1 MQNKGAIRLFA
12 ILFALICLYQL
23 SFTWIV
29 RSVEKDAKEYANGD
43 PALYQSY
50 LDSMG
55 PQPVYDLL
63 VREYTYNEV
72 KSRELNLGLDL
83 KGGMNVILEVSVNDI
98 LRSLSNNSKNPIF
111 NQAIDATNQR
121 QRDSQ
126 DDYITLF
133 YQEFQRIRSEQ
144 NSDIRLADPSIFGNR
159 DLKEKVNFDSSDE
172 EVIRVLRS
180 EAEGAIERAFTVLR
194 ARIDKF
200 GVAQPN
206 IQRLEG
212 TGRIL
217 VELPGVKEPER
228 VKRLLQSTAEL
239 GFWET
244 HENTDVIPF
253 LNAANERLK
262 DLVERPASVQQAEAM
277 ADAEAESNEAADA
290 GLDMESFGIDDT
302 LESTTS
308 GIDSLSD
315 SMGADSLGLAAGG
328 GSAAADSTVDPTA
341 AWNPL
346 FDILLPNY
354 NFETNQAGTGPVIGF
369 VAIKDTAKVVDYLNR
384 KQVRELLPP
393 NMRYMKFL
401 WEAKT
406 ESNSDENFMRL
417 IAISGNRDN
426 EAYLQG
432 DVIIDARQDYDELG
446 RPSVSMSM
454 NNQGTNIWA
463 RMTGDNVGRSVAVVL
478 DSYVYSYPNVNE
490 EIKNGSTQIAGSFSV
505 KEAKDLANILKAGK
519 LPAPA
524 RIIQADVV
532 GPSLGHE
539 AINAG
544 LISFL
549 IALGV
554 VLLYMIFYYST
565 AGLVSNLAL
574 LANMFFI
581 FGVLASV
588 QAVLTLPG
596 IAGIVLTIGMAVD
609 ANVLIYER
617 IREETTSGKGL
628 RLAINDGYKNAF
640 SSIIDANVTTLLTG
654 IILFVFGTGPIRG
667 FASTLIIGIL
677 TSLFSAIFLT
687 RLIYERLLSQKRD
700 IKFST
705 KLTEGAFKGLAIPFL
720 QKRRM
725 YYIISGVVILIG
737 LVSLFTRGLNQGVD
751 FSGGRTYQVRFD
763 QPVNTTDITESLSQT
778 FVVED
783 GPAVRP
789 EVKTFGGSNQVRITT
804 KYRIDDKGVEVDSDI
819 EDKLWAGVQS
829 YFQTEITRD
838 EFFNDSDDKQYGL
851 MSSSQVGPTIADD
864 IRTSA
869 VWSILFSLVVIFLYI
884 LIRFRRWQFSLGAV
898 AAVFHDVLLVLSLF
912 SLLYGIVPFSL
923 EIDQAFIAALLTV
936 IGYSLN
942 DTVVVFDRI
951 REYLN
956 VHPKRDFDDNVNQAL
971 NSTLSRTVNTSLT
984 TLFVLLVIFFF
995 GGETIRGFMFALVVG
1010 VVVGTYSS
1018 VCIATPVMVDTI
1030 SKKMKKE

>member
-29 RSVEKDAKEYANGD
+29 RSVEKDAEEYANGD

-55 PQPVYDLL
+55 PQPVFDLL

-98 LRSLSNNSKNPIF
+98 LRSLSNNSKDPIF
-111 NQAIDATNQR
+111 NQAIDAANER

-133 YQEFQRIRSEQ
+133 FQEFQRIRTEQ
-144 NSDIRLADPSIFGNR
+144 NSDIRLADPTIFGNR
-159 DLKEKVNFDSSDE
+159 DLKDKVNFDSSDE
-172 EVIRVLRS
+172 EVVRVLRL

-239 GFWET
+239 GFYET
-244 HENTDVIPF
+244 YENQDMIPF

-262 DLVERPASVQQAEAM
+262 DIVERPAAAEVVETETESEVEATD
-277 ADAEAESNEAADA
+277 DALS
-290 GLDMESFGIDDT
+290 LDSFGI
-302 LESTTS
+302 EE
-308 GIDSLSD
+308 DSVEVVED
-315 SMGADSLGLAAGG
+315 SMDSLGLANSGET
-328 GSAAADSTVDPTA
+328 AADTTLDPNA
-341 AWNPL
+341 AFNPL

-369 VAIKDTAKVVDYLNR
+369 VAIKDTAKVIDYLNL
-384 KQVRELLPP
+384 KQVRNLLPAE
-393 NMRYMKFL
+393 MRYAKFL

-417 IAISGNRDN
+417 LAIAGNRDN

-432 DVIIDARQDYDELG
+432 DAIIDARQDYDELG

-454 NNQGTNIWA
+454 NNQGANIWA

-478 DSYVYSYPNVNE
+478 DDYVYSYPNVNE

-532 GPSLGHE
+532 GPSLGKE
-539 AINAG
+539 AISAG
-544 LISFL
+544 LVSFL

-554 VLLYMIFYYST
+554 VLIYMIFYYST

-574 LANMFFI
+574 IANMFFI

-617 IREETTSGKGL
+617 IREEMAAGKGL

-705 KLTEGAFKGLAIPFL
+705 KMTDGAFKGLTIPFL
-720 QKRRM
+720 QKRRT
-725 YYIISGVVILIG
+725 YYIISGVVIVLG

-763 QPVNTTDITESLSQT
+763 QTVNTSDITESLSQA

-804 KYRIDDKGVEVDSDI
+804 KYRIDDKGVEVDQDI
-819 EDKLWAGVQS
+819 EAKLWTGVQS
-829 YFQTEITRD
+829 YFQGEITRD
-838 EFFNDSDDKQYGL
+838 EFFNDSDNKEFGL

-898 AAVFHDVLLVLSLF
+898 AAVFHDVLIVLSLF
-912 SLLYGIVPFSL
+912 SILYGFVPFSL

-956 VHPKRDFDDNVNQAL
+956 LHPKRDFDDNVNQAL

-1010 VVVGTYSS
+1010 VIVGTYSS

-1030 SKKMKKE
+1030 AKKMKS

>member
-29 RSVEKDAKEYANGD
+29 RSVEKDAENFADGD
-43 PALYQSY
+43 PALYQAY
-50 LDSMG
+50 IDSVG

-111 NQAIDATNQR
+111 NQAIDAANER
-121 QRDSQ
+121 MRDSQ
-126 DDYITLF
+126 EDYITLF
-133 YQEFQRIRSEQ
+133 YAEFQRIRAEQ
-144 NSDIRLADPSIFGNR
+144 NSEITLADPAIFGNR
-159 DLKEKVNFDSSDE
+159 DLKDKVLFNSTDDE
-172 EVIRVLRS
+172 VVSVLRL
-180 EAEGAIERAFTVLR
+180 EAEGAIDRAFTVLR

-228 VKRLLQSTAEL
+228 VKKLLQSTAEL
-239 GFWET
+239 GFYET
-244 HENTDVIPF
+244 HENELMIPF

-262 DLVERPASVQQAEAM
+262 DLVERPKSANV
-277 ADAEAESNEAADA
+277 EAEVADNELESDPF
-290 GLDMESFGIDDT
+290 DVNSFGI
-302 LESTTS
+302 E
-308 GIDSLSD
+308 DSLSNGGL
-315 SMGADSLGLAAGG
+315 SSDSLGLAAG
-328 GSAAADSTVDPTA
+328 SDSLANDSTISPIA
-341 AWNPL
+341 EFNPL

-369 VAIKDTAKVVDYLNR
+369 VAIKDTAKVIDYLNF
-384 KQVRELLPP
+384 KQVRDLLSPD
-393 NMRYMKFL
+393 MRYARFL

-406 ESNSDENFMRL
+406 ESNSDENFLRL
-417 IAISGNRDN
+417 IAIAGNRDG

-432 DVIIDARQDYDELG
+432 DVIIDASQDYDELG
-446 RPSVSMSM
+446 RPSVSMRM
-454 NNQGTNIWA
+454 NNQGANVWA
-463 RMTGDNVGRSVAVVL
+463 RMTADNVGRSVAVVL
-478 DSYVYSYPNVNE
+478 DDYVYSYPNVNE
-490 EIKNGSTQIAGSFSV
+490 EIKNGVTQISGSFSV

-532 GPSLGHE
+532 GPSLGKE
-539 AINAG
+539 AISAG
-544 LISFL
+544 LYSFL

-617 IREETTSGKGL
+617 IREEMSTGKGL
-628 RLAINDGYKNAF
+628 RLAISDGYKNAF

-654 IILFVFGTGPIRG
+654 IILFIFGTGPIRG

-687 RLIYERLLSQKRD
+687 RLIYERLLANKKD

-705 KLTEGAFKGLAIPFL
+705 KMTEGAFKNLKIPFL
-720 QKRRM
+720 AKRKL
-725 YYIISGVVILIG
+725 YYAISGSVILIG
-737 LVSLFTRGLNQGVD
+737 MISLATRGLNYGVD

-763 QPVNTTDITESLSQT
+763 QPVNTTDITESLSAA
-778 FVVED
+778 FVVAD

-789 EVKTFGGSNQVRITT
+789 EVKTFGGNNQVRITT
-804 KYRIDDKGVEVDSDI
+804 KYRVDDKGIEVDVDI
-819 EDKLWAGVQS
+819 QEKLWSGVQG
-829 YFQTEITRD
+829 YFAGEMTRSS
-838 EFFNDSDDKQYGL
+838 FFNDDENKAYGL

-869 VWSILFSLVVIFLYI
+869 IWSILFSLVVIFLYI
-884 LIRFRRWQFSLGAV
+884 LIRFRKWQFSLGAV
-898 AAVFHDVLLVLSLF
+898 VAVFHDVLLVLSLF

-951 REYLN
+951 REFLSI
-956 VHPKRDFDDNVNQAL
+956 HPKRNFYENVSDAL

-995 GGETIRGFMFALVVG
+995 GGETIRGFMFALSVG
-1010 VVVGTYSS
+1010 VIVGTYSS
-1018 VCIATPVMVDTI
+1018 VCIATPVMVDTLTR
-1030 SKKMKKE
+1030 KFKGQE

>member
-29 RSVEKDAKEYANGD
+29 RSVEKDAEEYANGD

-55 PQPVYDLL
+55 PQPVFDLL
-63 VREYTYNEV
+63 VREYPYNEV

-98 LRSLSNNSKNPIF
+98 LRSLSNNSKEPIF
-111 NQAIDATNQR
+111 NQAIDAANER

-133 YQEFQRIRSEQ
+133 FQEFQRIRTEQ
-144 NSDIRLADPSIFGNR
+144 NSDIRLADPTIFGNR
-159 DLKEKVNFDSSDE
+159 DLKDKVNFDSSDE
-172 EVIRVLRS
+172 EVVRVLRL
-180 EAEGAIERAFTVLR
+180 EAEGAIERAFTGLR
-194 ARIDKF
+194 ACIDKF

-239 GFWET
+239 GFYET
-244 HENTDVIPF
+244 YENQDMIPF

-262 DLVERPASVQQAEAM
+262 DIVERPAAAEVVETETESEVEATD
-277 ADAEAESNEAADA
+277 DALS
-290 GLDMESFGIDDT
+290 LDSFGI
-302 LESTTS
+302 EE
-308 GIDSLSD
+308 DSVEVVED
-315 SMGADSLGLAAGG
+315 SMDSLGLANSGET
-328 GSAAADSTVDPTA
+328 AADTTLDPNA
-341 AWNPL
+341 AFNPL

-369 VAIKDTAKVVDYLNR
+369 VAIKDTAKVIDYLNL
-384 KQVRELLPP
+384 KQVRDLLPAE
-393 NMRYMKFL
+393 MRYAKFL

-417 IAISGNRDN
+417 LAIAGNRDN

-432 DVIIDARQDYDELG
+432 DAIIDARQDYDELG

-454 NNQGTNIWA
+454 NNQGANIWA

-478 DSYVYSYPNVNE
+478 DDYVYSYPNVNE

-532 GPSLGHE
+532 GPSLGKE
-539 AINAG
+539 AISAG
-544 LISFL
+544 LVSFL

-554 VLLYMIFYYST
+554 VLIYMIFYYST

-574 LANMFFI
+574 IANMFFI

-617 IREETTSGKGL
+617 IREEMAAGKGL

-705 KLTEGAFKGLAIPFL
+705 KMTDGAFKGLTIPFL
-720 QKRRM
+720 QKRRT
-725 YYIISGVVILIG
+725 YYIISGVVIVLG

-763 QPVNTTDITESLSQT
+763 
-778 FVVED
+778 
-783 GPAVRP
+783 
-789 EVKTFGGSNQVRITT
+789 
-804 KYRIDDKGVEVDSDI
+804 
-819 EDKLWAGVQS
+819 
-829 YFQTEITRD
+829 
-838 EFFNDSDDKQYGL
+838 
-851 MSSSQVGPTIADD
+851 
-864 IRTSA
+864 
-869 VWSILFSLVVIFLYI
+869 
-884 LIRFRRWQFSLGAV
+884 
-898 AAVFHDVLLVLSLF
+898 
-912 SLLYGIVPFSL
+912 
-923 EIDQAFIAALLTV
+923 
-936 IGYSLN
+936 
-942 DTVVVFDRI
+942 
-951 REYLN
+951 
-956 VHPKRDFDDNVNQAL
+956 
-971 NSTLSRTVNTSLT
+971 
-984 TLFVLLVIFFF
+984 
-995 GGETIRGFMFALVVG
+995 
-1010 VVVGTYSS
+1010 
-1018 VCIATPVMVDTI
+1018 
-1030 SKKMKKE
+1030 

>member
-29 RSVEKDAKEYANGD
+29 RSVEKDAEEYANGD

-50 LDSMG
+50 IDSMG
-55 PQPVYDLL
+55 PQPVFDLL

-98 LRSLSNNSKNPIF
+98 LRSLSNNSKDPIF
-111 NQAIDATNQR
+111 NQAIDAANER

-133 YQEFQRIRSEQ
+133 FQEFQRIRTEQ
-144 NSDIRLADPSIFGNR
+144 NSDIRLADPTIFGNR
-159 DLKEKVNFDSSDE
+159 DLKDKVNFDSSDE
-172 EVIRVLRS
+172 EVVRVLRL

-239 GFWET
+239 GFYET
-244 HENTDVIPF
+244 YENQDMIPF

-262 DLVERPASVQQAEAM
+262 DIVERPAAAEVVETETESEVEATD
-277 ADAEAESNEAADA
+277 DALS
-290 GLDMESFGIDDT
+290 LDSFGI
-302 LESTTS
+302 EE
-308 GIDSLSD
+308 DSVEVVED
-315 SMGADSLGLAAGG
+315 SMDSLGLANSGET
-328 GSAAADSTVDPTA
+328 AADTTLDPNA
-341 AWNPL
+341 AFNPL

-369 VAIKDTAKVVDYLNR
+369 VAIKDTAKVIDYLNL
-384 KQVRELLPP
+384 KQVRDLLPAE
-393 NMRYMKFL
+393 MRYAKFL

-417 IAISGNRDN
+417 LAIAGNRDN

-432 DVIIDARQDYDELG
+432 DAIIDARQDYDELG

-454 NNQGTNIWA
+454 NNQGANIWA

-478 DSYVYSYPNVNE
+478 DDYVYSYPNVNE

-532 GPSLGHE
+532 GPSLGKE
-539 AINAG
+539 AISAG
-544 LISFL
+544 LVSFL

-554 VLLYMIFYYST
+554 VLIYMIFYYST

-574 LANMFFI
+574 IANMFFI

-617 IREETTSGKGL
+617 IREEMAAGKGL

-705 KLTEGAFKGLAIPFL
+705 KMTDGAFKGLTIPFL
-720 QKRRM
+720 QKRRT
-725 YYIISGVVILIG
+725 YYIISGVVIVLG

-763 QPVNTTDITESLSQT
+763 QTVNTSDITESLSQA

-804 KYRIDDKGVEVDSDI
+804 KYRIDDKGVEVDQDI
-819 EDKLWAGVQS
+819 EAKLWTGVQS
-829 YFQTEITRD
+829 YFQGEITRD
-838 EFFNDSDDKQYGL
+838 EFFNDSDNKEFGL

-898 AAVFHDVLLVLSLF
+898 AAVFHDVLIVLSLF
-912 SLLYGIVPFSL
+912 SILYGFVPFSL

-956 VHPKRDFDDNVNQAL
+956 LHPKRDFDDNVNQAL

-1010 VVVGTYSS
+1010 VIVGTYSS

-1030 SKKMKKE
+1030 AKKMKS

>member
-29 RSVEKDAKEYANGD
+29 RSVEKDAEEYANGD

-55 PQPVYDLL
+55 PQPVFDLL

-98 LRSLSNNSKNPIF
+98 LRSLSNNSKEPIF
-111 NQAIDATNQR
+111 NQAIDAANER

-133 YQEFQRIRSEQ
+133 FQEFQRIRTEQ
-144 NSDIRLADPSIFGNR
+144 NSDIRLADPTIFGNR
-159 DLKEKVNFDSSDE
+159 DLKDKVNFDSSDE
-172 EVIRVLRS
+172 EVVRVLRL

-239 GFWET
+239 GFYET
-244 HENTDVIPF
+244 YENQDMIPF

-262 DLVERPASVQQAEAM
+262 DIVERPAAAEVVETETESEVEATD
-277 ADAEAESNEAADA
+277 DALS
-290 GLDMESFGIDDT
+290 LDSFGI
-302 LESTTS
+302 EE
-308 GIDSLSD
+308 DSVEVVED
-315 SMGADSLGLAAGG
+315 SMDSLGLANSGET
-328 GSAAADSTVDPTA
+328 AADTTLDPNA
-341 AWNPL
+341 AFNPL

-369 VAIKDTAKVVDYLNR
+369 VAIKDTAKVIDYLNL
-384 KQVRELLPP
+384 KQVRDLLPAE
-393 NMRYMKFL
+393 MRYAKFL

-417 IAISGNRDN
+417 LAIAGNRDN

-432 DVIIDARQDYDELG
+432 DAIIDARQDYDELG

-454 NNQGTNIWA
+454 NNQGANIWA

-478 DSYVYSYPNVNE
+478 DDYVYSYPNVNE

-532 GPSLGHE
+532 GPSLGKE
-539 AINAG
+539 AISAG
-544 LISFL
+544 LVSFL

-554 VLLYMIFYYST
+554 VLIYMIFYYST

-574 LANMFFI
+574 IANMFFI

-617 IREETTSGKGL
+617 IREEMAAGKGL

-705 KLTEGAFKGLAIPFL
+705 KMTDGAFKGLTIPFL
-720 QKRRM
+720 QKRRT
-725 YYIISGVVILIG
+725 YYIISGVVIVLG

-763 QPVNTTDITESLSQT
+763 QTVNTSDITESLSQA

-804 KYRIDDKGVEVDSDI
+804 KYRIDDKGVEVDQDI
-819 EDKLWAGVQS
+819 EAKLWTGVQS
-829 YFQTEITRD
+829 YFQGEITRD
-838 EFFNDSDDKQYGL
+838 EFFNDSDNKEFGL

-898 AAVFHDVLLVLSLF
+898 AAVFHDVLIVLSLF
-912 SLLYGIVPFSL
+912 SILYGFVPFSL

-956 VHPKRDFDDNVNQAL
+956 LHPKRDFDDNVNQAL

-1010 VVVGTYSS
+1010 VIVGTYSS

-1030 SKKMKKE
+1030 AKKMKS

>member
-29 RSVEKDAKEYANGD
+29 RSVEKDAEEYANGD

-50 LDSMG
+50 IDSMG
-55 PQPVYDLL
+55 PQPVFDLL

-98 LRSLSNNSKNPIF
+98 LRSLSNNSKDPIF
-111 NQAIDATNQR
+111 NQAIDAANER

-133 YQEFQRIRSEQ
+133 FQEFQRIRTEQ
-144 NSDIRLADPSIFGNR
+144 NSDIRLADPTIFGNR
-159 DLKEKVNFDSSDE
+159 DLKDKVNFDSSDE
-172 EVIRVLRS
+172 EVVRVLRL

-239 GFWET
+239 GFYET
-244 HENTDVIPF
+244 YENQDMIPF

-262 DLVERPASVQQAEAM
+262 DIVERPAAAELVETETKSEVEATD
-277 ADAEAESNEAADA
+277 DALS
-290 GLDMESFGIDDT
+290 LDSFGIEEDT
-302 LESTTS
+302 VEVVE
-308 GIDSLSD
+308 D
-315 SMGADSLGLAAGG
+315 SMDSLGLADSGET
-328 GSAAADSTVDPTA
+328 AADTTLDPTA
-341 AWNPL
+341 AFNPL

-354 NFETNQAGTGPVIGF
+354 NFETTQAGTGPVIGF
-369 VAIKDTAKVVDYLNR
+369 VAIKDTAKVIDYLNL
-384 KQVRELLPP
+384 KQVRDLLPAE
-393 NMRYMKFL
+393 MRYAKFL

-417 IAISGNRDN
+417 LAIAGNRDN

-432 DVIIDARQDYDELG
+432 DAIIDARQDYDELG

-454 NNQGTNIWA
+454 NNQGANIWA

-478 DSYVYSYPNVNE
+478 DDYVYSYPNVNE

-532 GPSLGHE
+532 GPSLGKE
-539 AINAG
+539 AISAG
-544 LISFL
+544 LVSFL

-554 VLLYMIFYYST
+554 VLIYMIFYYST

-574 LANMFFI
+574 IANMFFI

-617 IREETTSGKGL
+617 IREEMAAGKGL

-705 KLTEGAFKGLAIPFL
+705 KMTDGAFKGLTIPFL
-720 QKRRM
+720 QKRRT
-725 YYIISGVVILIG
+725 YYIISGVVIVLG

-763 QPVNTTDITESLSQT
+763 QTVNTSDITESLSQA

-804 KYRIDDKGVEVDSDI
+804 KYRIDDKGVEVDQDI
-819 EDKLWAGVQS
+819 EAKLWTGVQS
-829 YFQTEITRD
+829 YFQGEITRD
-838 EFFNDSDDKQYGL
+838 EFFNDSDNKEFGL

-898 AAVFHDVLLVLSLF
+898 AAVFHDVLIVLSLF
-912 SLLYGIVPFSL
+912 SILYGFVPFSL

-956 VHPKRDFDDNVNQAL
+956 LHPKRDFDDNVNQAL

-1010 VVVGTYSS
+1010 VIVGTYSS

-1030 SKKMKKE
+1030 AKKMKP

>member
-29 RSVEKDAKEYANGD
+29 RSVEKDAEEYANGD

-55 PQPVYDLL
+55 PQPVFDLL

-98 LRSLSNNSKNPIF
+98 LRSLSNNSKDPIF
-111 NQAIDATNQR
+111 NQAIDAANER

-133 YQEFQRIRSEQ
+133 FQEFQRIRTEQ
-144 NSDIRLADPSIFGNR
+144 NSDIRLADPTIFGNR
-159 DLKEKVNFDSSDE
+159 DLKDKVNFDSSDE
-172 EVIRVLRS
+172 EVVRVLRL

-239 GFWET
+239 GFYET
-244 HENTDVIPF
+244 YENQDMIPF

-262 DLVERPASVQQAEAM
+262 DIVERPAAAEVVETETESEVEATD
-277 ADAEAESNEAADA
+277 DALS
-290 GLDMESFGIDDT
+290 LDSFGI
-302 LESTTS
+302 EE
-308 GIDSLSD
+308 DSVEVVED
-315 SMGADSLGLAAGG
+315 SMDSLGLANSGET
-328 GSAAADSTVDPTA
+328 AADTTLDPNA
-341 AWNPL
+341 AFNPL

-369 VAIKDTAKVVDYLNR
+369 VAIKDTAKVIDYLNL
-384 KQVRELLPP
+384 KQVRDLLPAE
-393 NMRYMKFL
+393 MRYAKFL

-417 IAISGNRDN
+417 LAIAGNRDN

-432 DVIIDARQDYDELG
+432 DAIIDARQDYDELG

-454 NNQGTNIWA
+454 NNQGANIWA

-478 DSYVYSYPNVNE
+478 DDYVYSYPNVNE

-532 GPSLGHE
+532 GPSLGKE
-539 AINAG
+539 AISAG
-544 LISFL
+544 LVSFL

-554 VLLYMIFYYST
+554 VLIYMIFYYST

-574 LANMFFI
+574 IANMFFI

-617 IREETTSGKGL
+617 IREEMAAGKGL

-705 KLTEGAFKGLAIPFL
+705 KMTDGAFKGLTIPFL
-720 QKRRM
+720 QKRRT
-725 YYIISGVVILIG
+725 YYIISGVVIVLG

-763 QPVNTTDITESLSQT
+763 QTVNTSDITESLSQA

-804 KYRIDDKGVEVDSDI
+804 KYRIDDKGVEVDQDI
-819 EDKLWAGVQS
+819 EAKLWTGVQS
-829 YFQTEITRD
+829 YFQGEITRD
-838 EFFNDSDDKQYGL
+838 EFFNDSDNKEFGL

-898 AAVFHDVLLVLSLF
+898 AAVFHDVLIVLSLF
-912 SLLYGIVPFSL
+912 SILYGFVPFSL

-956 VHPKRDFDDNVNQAL
+956 LHPKRDFDDNVNQAL

-1010 VVVGTYSS
+1010 VIVGTYSS

-1030 SKKMKKE
+1030 AKKMKS

>member
-1 MQNKGAIRLFA
+1 MQNKGAIRFFA
-12 ILFALICLYQL
+12 ILFALVCLYQL
-23 SFTWIV
+23 SFTWVV
-29 RSVEKDAKEYANGD
+29 RSVEKDAEEYANGD
-43 PALYQSY
+43 PALYQTY
-50 LDSMG
+50 LDSMR
-55 PQPVYDLL
+55 PQPVFDLL
-63 VREYTYNEV
+63 VREYTYSEA

-98 LRSLSNNSKNPIF
+98 LRSLSNNSKNPVF
-111 NQAIDATNQR
+111 NQAIDAANER
-121 QRDSQ
+121 QRNSR

-133 YQEFQRIRSEQ
+133 QQEFQSIRSEQ

-159 DLKEKVNFDSSDE
+159 DLKDKVNFNSPDE

-244 HENTDVIPF
+244 HENTDMISF
-253 LNAANERLK
+253 LDAANERLR
-262 DLVERPASVQQAEAM
+262 DLVERPASDQATDETEATETE
-277 ADAEAESNEAADA
+277 DEGLSLEA
-290 GLDMESFGIDDT
+290 FGIDDT
-302 LESTTS
+302 LASTEEDDT
-308 GIDSLSD
+308 
-315 SMGADSLGLAAGG
+315 DSLGLAAG
-328 GSAAADSTVDPTA
+328 SETTEADSIA
-341 AWNPL
+341 ALESAFNPL

-354 NFETNQAGTGPVIGF
+354 DFETNQVGTGPVIGF
-369 VAIKDTAKVVDYLNR
+369 VAIKDTARVMDYLNR
-384 KQVRELLPP
+384 KQVRELLPAQ
-393 NMRYMKFL
+393 MRYAKFL

-406 ESNSDENFMRL
+406 ENNSDESFMRL
-417 IAISGNRDN
+417 IAIAGSREN

-432 DVIIDARQDYDELG
+432 DAIADAQQSYDELG
-446 RPSVSMSM
+446 RPSVTMRM
-454 NNQGTNIWA
+454 NNQGANIWA
-463 RMTGDNVGRSVAVVL
+463 RMTSDNVGRSVAVVL
-478 DSYVYSYPNVNE
+478 DNYVYSYPNVNE
-490 EIKNGSTQIAGSFSV
+490 EIKNGVTEISGSFTV

-532 GPSLGHE
+532 GPSLGKE
-539 AINAG
+539 AVHAG
-544 LISFL
+544 LVSFL

-554 VLLYMIFYYST
+554 VLIYMIFYYNM

-574 LANMFFI
+574 IANMFFI
-581 FGVLASV
+581 FGVLASL

-617 IREETTSGKGL
+617 IREEMTAGKGL

-700 IKFST
+700 IKFATRLT
-705 KLTEGAFKGLAIPFL
+705 KGAFKGLTIPFL
-720 QKRRM
+720 GKRRL
-725 YYIISGVVILIG
+725 YYMISGAIIVIG
-737 LVSLFTRGLNQGVD
+737 LISLFTRGLNQGVD

-763 QPVNTTDITESLSQT
+763 EPVNTADIAGSLSQT

-783 GPAVRP
+783 GPVVRP

-804 KYRIDDKGVEVDSDI
+804 KYRIDDKGVEVDADI
-819 EDKLWAGVQS
+819 EDKLWAGVRP
-829 YFQTEITRD
+829 YFRNEITR
-838 EFFNDSDDKQYGL
+838 EAFFSDSDSKKFGL

-869 VWSILFSLVVIFLYI
+869 VWSLLFSLVVIFLYI

-898 AAVFHDVLLVLSLF
+898 VAVFHDVLIVLSLF
-912 SLLYGIVPFSL
+912 SLLYGFMSFSL
-923 EIDQAFIAALLTV
+923 EINQAFIAALLTV

-956 VHPKRDFDDNVNQAL
+956 LHPKRAFKDNVNQAL

-995 GGETIRGFMFALVVG
+995 GGEIIRGFMFALVVG
-1010 VVVGTYSS
+1010 VIVGTYSS
-1018 VCIATPVMVDTI
+1018 LCIATPVMVDTI
-1030 SKKMKKE
+1030 AKKMKA